1 MEKHMDMKLFVGA
14 VLMDLSKAFDCV
26 PHDLLIAKMQAY
38 GFEMDTLIFFY
49 SYLKNRKQCV
59 KVNNVFSSYMVLLSG
74 VPQGSI
80 LGPILFNLFIN
91 DLIFFIEKAGIINYA
106 DDNTILGHA
115 ESIPELI
122 KLLENESE
130 IAIKWFRS
138 NEMIVNPDKFQAI
151 IINRT
156 KKDDKEYT
164 LNFDNKTIKTSKEV
178 TLLGIDIDN
187 NLNFNKHIHDL
198 IARAAGQLNYL
209 CRNRKFLNQNARK
222 ILVESFIL
230 SNFNYCPLVWH
241 FCSSESMKKQ
251 ERIQERSLRFL
262 LNDHTS
268 DYEQLLLAAGKTTLE
283 IKKLKMLAT
292 EIFKTINDLNPS
304 FMKEIFT
311 LNTRRDASKLVVQ
324 SQSSKKYGT
333 DTLRSLGPK
342 IWNSLPNETR
352 TSNSLFSFK
361 ELIKTWDGPN
371 CKCNKCKFP

>member
-1 MEKHMDMKLFVGA
+1 MI
-14 VLMDLSKAFDCV
+14 
-26 PHDLLIAKMQAY
+26 LI
-38 GFEMDTLIFFY
+38 
-49 SYLKNRKQCV
+49 
-59 KVNNVFSSYMVLLSG
+59 SG

-91 DLIFFIEKAGIINYA
+91 DLIFSIEKVDIINYA
-106 DDNTILGHA
+106 DDNTISAHA
-115 ESIPELI
+115 KSIPELI

-130 IAIKWFRS
+130 IAINWFRS

-151 IINRT
+151 IINRN

-164 LNFDNKTIKTSKEV
+164 LNFDNKIVKTSKEV

-251 ERIQERSLRFL
+251 EKIQERALKSLL
-262 LNDHTS
+262 DDYKS
-268 DYEQLLLAAGKTTLE
+268 DYEHLL
-283 IKKLKMLAT
+283 
-292 EIFKTINDLNPS
+292 
-304 FMKEIFT
+304 
-311 LNTRRDASKLVVQ
+311 
-324 SQSSKKYGT
+324 
-333 DTLRSLGPK
+333 
-342 IWNSLPNETR
+342 
-352 TSNSLFSFK
+352 
-361 ELIKTWDGPN
+361 
-371 CKCNKCKFP
+371 